1 MVTGVL
7 GVDMAIVVKL
17 VEEVMQRGREPVT
30 LLHHNLEVV
39 HVKVLHQTNEHAT
52 HKDAKVS

>member
-1 MVTGVL
+1 
-7 GVDMAIVVKL
+7 MAIVVKL